1 MKEAKKGAEAASKR
15 MTDMERQHGQN
26 RLEIEELRK
35 ETVNFQEQLEKVV
48 ANVAAYKENI
58 QDLIKTTG
66 QLSSTLI
73 TMLVIRIILLAM
85 W

>member
-1 MKEAKKGAEAASKR
+1 

-66 QLSSTLI
+66 QLSSTSI

-85 W
+85 